1 MRTPVVLSIIVLAT
15 SLVGCDKKSD
25 PGSAGPTAEVPA
37 ATVSA
42 GAGSSAR
49 PAGPVTR
56 LDFPGTEEG
65 AKALLE
71 GFLKAGADRTTMTRS
86 LRPAHEDYEAI
97 FTADVLTDVK
107 AKYEEQ
113 WGKEEYVVEAR
124 EGQTELQLWKATTEQ
139 LRDGSGDA
147 SQFPGGYKKIADKLK
162 PGLTFY
168 RFKFVQPGDK
178 HGMAYDGLVFVNGH
192 WVMVS
197 KPYRAL

>member
-1 MRTPVVLSIIVLAT
+1 MRIPLVLSIIALGT
-15 SLVGCDKKSD
+15 SLLGCDKKSD
-25 PGSAGPTAEVPA
+25 PSSSAPTSEAPA
-37 ATVSA
+37 AT
-42 GAGSSAR
+42 GSTGTAPSAR
-49 PAGPVTR
+49 PAVAVTR
-56 LDFPGTEEG
+56 LNFPGTEEG
-65 AKALLE
+65 AKALLQ
-71 GFLKAGADRTTMTRS
+71 GFLAAGADRAAMTRS
-86 LRPAHEDYEAI
+86 LRPAAEDYEAI

-147 SQFPGGYKKIADKLK
+147 NQFPGGYKKIADKLK